1 MEAVFNGIPVIIRGW
16 ESGDGSGSIKHNNT
30 RQSTRGKAVSMAVDH
45 GVTATPIRNRGFSP
59 SVRNRPSFASHLT
72 TILEVS
78 NTRLF
83 LRIYLRRDF
92 LEPYT
97 LLPICSMPAEQSA
110 ASPSGAKE
118 MPKQSAE
125 NDQAGDDRKEPTSP
139 SKVKTQGELGGGASV
154 NDAST
159 DKKDDDAASRAR
171 QRQERFKALQARAVS
186 SW

>member
-1 MEAVFNGIPVIIRGW
+1 
-16 ESGDGSGSIKHNNT
+16 
-30 RQSTRGKAVSMAVDH
+30 
-45 GVTATPIRNRGFSP
+45 
-59 SVRNRPSFASHLT
+59 
-72 TILEVS
+72 
-78 NTRLF
+78 
-83 LRIYLRRDF
+83 
-92 LEPYT
+92 
-97 LLPICSMPAEQSA
+97 MPAEQSA

-125 NDQAGDDRKEPTSP
+125 NVQAGDDRKEPTSP
-139 SKVKTQGELGGGASV
+139 SKEKTQGESGEKASV